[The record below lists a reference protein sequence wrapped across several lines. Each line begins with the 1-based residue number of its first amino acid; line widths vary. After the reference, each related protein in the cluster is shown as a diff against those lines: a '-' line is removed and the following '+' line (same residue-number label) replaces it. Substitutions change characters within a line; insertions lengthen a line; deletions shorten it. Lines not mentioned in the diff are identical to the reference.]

1 MKFTHPFSKFTVEST
16 EYRKRILVLSFVIG
30 LLSGLA
36 AVMLKNI
43 VHYTHHL
50 ITNGFDFS
58 AINYFYLVL
67 PVVGIGLTVLF
78 TKYVLK
84 DKIGHGVSRI
94 LYAISKKNG
103 KLDAHNMYSSM
114 IATTFTIAFG
124 GSMGLE
130 APIVL
135 TGSAIGSFLGRRFHL
150 NYKSIIILIGA
161 GASGAIAGIFK
172 APITAVIFSLEILM
186 IDLSMVTLIPLLI
199 SSVTAA
205 TVAYFLMG
213 PGVLFSFNL
222 TEGFYLKHLP
232 FYIILGILTG
242 FVSLYFTRATLFI
255 EGIMGKIEQD
265 WKRWLIGSTLVG
277 LLIFMLPS
285 LYGEGYEFLHVLIT
299 QKGNDLVNESL
310 FGTLNST
317 KMMVLVLGL
326 IVVFKVIAMALTGGS
341 GGVGGIFAPSIF
353 VGGIFGVFYA
363 RIVNL
368 LLVMQIPEKNMALVG
383 MAGVM
388 AGVMHAPLTGIF
400 LIAEFTGGYAL
411 LTPLIFTALFS
422 YLTIIIFEPHSIYTK
437 RLALRGELMT
447 HDKDKNVMHLLKVR
461 QLIETNI
468 KTIDKEAT
476 LGDLVKII
484 ALSERNIVAVVDEED
499 FFEGII
505 FINDIRNII
514 FKQEL
519 YDQVRVKELMFMP
532 DPLVDPD
539 ESMDD
544 VARKFQ
550 ESGNYNLAVVK
561 NGKYIGF
568 VSRAKVFMQYRK
580 LLKEFSDD

>member
-16 EYRKRILVLSFVIG
+16 EHRKRLLFLSFVIG

-58 AINYFYLVL
+58 AGNYLYLVL
-67 PVVGIGLTVLF
+67 PVAGIGLTVLF
-78 TKYVLK
+78 TKYLLK

-103 KLDAHNMYSSM
+103 RIDAHNIYSSM
-114 IATTFTIAFG
+114 LATTFTIAFG

-135 TGSAIGSFLGRRFHL
+135 TGSAIGSFLGRRFHM
-150 NYKSIIILIGA
+150 NYKSIVILVGA

-232 FYIILGILTG
+232 YYIILGILTG

-255 EGIMGKIEQD
+255 EGLMGKIQQE
-265 WKRWLIGSTLVG
+265 WKKWLIGSVLVSAI
-277 LLIFMLPS
+277 IFVLPS
-285 LYGEGYEFLHVLIT
+285 LYGEGYEFLHVLIN

-310 FGTLNST
+310 FGTLASG
-317 KMMVLVLGL
+317 KMMILVLGL

-353 VGGIFGVFYA
+353 VGGVFGLFYA

-368 LLVMQIPEKNMALVG
+368 LPFMQIPEKNMALVG

-388 AGVMHAPLTGIF
+388 SGVMHAPLTGIF

-437 RLALRGELMT
+437 RLAQRGELMT
-447 HDKDKNVMHLLKVR
+447 HDKDKNVMHMLRVR

-476 LGDLVKII
+476 LGNLVKVI
-484 ALSERNIVAVVDEED
+484 AVSERNIVAVVDGEGL
-499 FFEGII
+499 FEGII
-505 FINDIRNII
+505 FINDVRNII

-519 YDQVRVKELMFMP
+519 YDQMHVEELMFMP